1 MATSVI
7 RPQML
12 LFCLKTQADAVISV

>member
-12 LFCLKTQADAVISV
+12 LFCLKTQADAVISG